1 VVGRRLDPRRSALAG
16 LLGVLVLSAAGVGVA
31 LADGV
36 KLVLLPVDQPGPYFD
51 VTMRPG
57 DKRTFG
63 VQVGDAATVPIAV
76 RTYAADVYTIV
87 NGGFGGRLRDEARTG
102 MTSWVAYPTETLQLQ
117 AGQTVHR
124 PFTVTVPLD
133 ARPGEYIASL
143 VLENEKPIHAD
154 GTFTVDQFIRQA
166 VAVVVTVPGPRS
178 PKLVIGAAS
187 HEVVAGRSIVSIAV
201 ANPGNVRLK
210 PHVGFTLF
218 NATGAQISQTS
229 LQMDTFYARTETFVE
244 VPLAALL
251 LPGAYTIRL
260 SLDDPNQ
267 GARAEAAAI
276 PLVVVA
282 PVVTAQ
288 AEGAP
293 PELAAVDQS
302 AAPGP
307 QRPPTELI
315 AMVGTLLATVV
326 IGSLLLGRM
335 RRREMPDSKP

>member
-1 VVGRRLDPRRSALAG
+1 VIERRTKPHQRVLAG
-16 LLGVLVLSAAGVGVA
+16 LIGALLLSVVGISGVL
-31 LADGV
+31 ADEV
-36 KLVLLPVDQPGPYFD
+36 KLILLPVGQPGPYFD
-51 VTMRPG
+51 VTMSPG
-57 DKRTFG
+57 ERRAFE
-63 VQVGDAATVPIAV
+63 VSVGDAAGDPVAV

-87 NGGFGGRLRDEARTG
+87 NGGFGGRLRDEASTG

-124 PFTVTVPLD
+124 PFTITVPLD

-154 GTFTVDQFIRQA
+154 GTFTVDQFVRQA

-187 HEVVAGRSIVSIAV
+187 QEVVAGRSIVSIAV

-210 PHVGFTLF
+210 PAVGFTLF

-229 LQMDTFYARTETFVE
+229 LQMDTFYARTDTSVE

-260 SLDDPNQ
+260 SLDDPEQ

-288 AEGAP
+288 GEGAP

-307 QRPPTELI
+307 QRPPTELV
-315 AMVGTLLATVV
+315 AMVGALLATMV